1 MLGSIGKQPVESVL
15 AYVLLLFYCLLFFNH
30 FYQTKMST
38 STESNLHEICRIGRT
53 LTEVPEIAFG
63 SH

>member
-1 MLGSIGKQPVESVL
+1 MLRSIGKQSVESVL

-38 STESNLHEICRIGRT
+38 STESIFTKFAGLVE
-53 LTEVPEIAFG
+53 L
-63 SH
+63 